1 LLFFR
6 IFDEM
11 GKLKL
16 YDINTPR
23 ETIVEERDAVY
34 LSRTPEQRFFGVLQ
48 LNHISVTMN
57 GGQPLK
63 SPQGKGL
70 VIRKPAI

>member
-1 LLFFR
+1 
-6 IFDEM
+6 M

-16 YDINTPR
+16 YDTSIPPELIAQER
-23 ETIVEERDAVY
+23 ESVY
-34 LSRTPEQRFFGVLQ
+34 LSRSPEQRFFSVLH

-57 GGQPLK
+57 GGKPLK

-70 VIRKPAI
+70 VIRKLII

>member
-1 LLFFR
+1 MR
-6 IFDEM
+6 
-11 GKLKL
+11 KLKL

-23 ETIVEERDAVY
+23 ETIVEERESLY

-48 LNHISVTMN
+48 LNHISVMMN
-57 GGQPLK
+57 GGRPLK

-70 VIRKPAI
+70 VIRKPTI

>member
-1 LLFFR
+1 
-6 IFDEM
+6 M

-16 YDINTPR
+16 YDTSIPR
-23 ETIVEERDAVY
+23 ELIVGERESVC
-34 LSRTPEQRFFGVLQ
+34 LSRNPEQRFFSILK
-48 LNHISVTMN
+48 LNQISIIMN
-57 GGQPLK
+57 GCKPLK

>member
-1 LLFFR
+1 
-6 IFDEM
+6 M

-16 YDINTPR
+16 YDLNTPR
-23 ETIVEERDAVY
+23 ETIVKERDAIY
-34 LSRTPEQRFFGVLQ
+34 LSHTPEQCFFRVLQ
-48 LNHISVTMN
+48 LNHISVVMN

>member
-1 LLFFR
+1 
-6 IFDEM
+6 M

-23 ETIVEERDAVY
+23 ETIVEERDAIY
-34 LSRTPEQRFFGVLQ
+34 LSRTPEQRFFSVLQ
-48 LNHISVTMN
+48 LNNISVTMN
-57 GGQPLK
+57 GGKPLK

-70 VIRKPAI
+70 VIRKQSI

>member
-1 LLFFR
+1 
-6 IFDEM
+6 M

-16 YDINTPR
+16 YDTSIPR
-23 ETIVEERDAVY
+23 ELIAEERESVY
-34 LSRTPEQRFFGVLQ
+34 LSRSPEQRFLSVLY
-48 LNHISVTMN
+48 LNHISVVMN
-57 GGQPLK
+57 GGRPLK

>member
-1 LLFFR
+1 
-6 IFDEM
+6 M
-11 GKLKL
+11 GKLVL
-16 YDINTPR
+16 YDITMPR
-23 ETIVEERDAVY
+23 ETIAEERANIY

-63 SPQGKGL
+63 SPQGKGII
-70 VIRKPAI
+70 IRKPNI

>member
-1 LLFFR
+1 
-6 IFDEM
+6 M

-23 ETIVEERDAVY
+23 ETIVEERENLY

-48 LNHISVTMN
+48 LNQISVMMN
-57 GGQPLK
+57 GGKPLK

-70 VIRKPAI
+70 VIRKPAL

>member
-1 LLFFR
+1 
-6 IFDEM
+6 M

-16 YDINTPR
+16 YDTSIPR
-23 ETIVEERDAVY
+23 ELIAQERESVY
-34 LSRTPEQRFFGVLQ
+34 LSRSPEQRFFSVLH

-57 GGQPLK
+57 GGKPLK

-70 VIRKPAI
+70 VIRKLII